1 MGTDSKKITVEP
13 NTNAKDK
20 PMTYPSTLKPPQ
32 KISPSSTT
40 CTLDTTRTHTPRTKV
55 IVKKLWKG
63 QKLTDE
69 IFTSK
74 KSNHSLTRTTLLEG
88 DMYITHR
95 IHRSAR
101 TSAPKK
107 PPTARKSSESIG
119 ESRNRLGV
127 TSLDCS
133 WGTHASR
140 GRERAVCAAAD
151 G

>member
-1 MGTDSKKITVEP
+1 
-13 NTNAKDK
+13 
-20 PMTYPSTLKPPQ
+20 MTYPSTLKPPQ

-40 CTLDTTRTHTPRTKV
+40 CTLDTTRTRTPRTKV
-55 IVKKLWKG
+55 IVKKFWKG

-69 IFTSK
+69 IFTIK

-88 DMYITHR
+88 DI
-95 IHRSAR
+95 

-140 GRERAVCAAAD
+140 GRERVVCAAAD